1 MAVNL
6 DSLPWRM
13 GLPGE
18 GSPVFQSG
26 FHLVVGLLMA
36 IFYAYIA
43 EPVLPM
49 TGDIVKGITY
59 ALGMWLLM
67 LSSFFP

>member
-1 MAVNL
+1 
-6 DSLPWRM
+6 M
-13 GLPGE
+13 GLPGA

-43 EPVLPM
+43 EPLLPM